1 MNFNGCE
8 IENTNNKVA
17 LIGDLHF
24 GVKNFNLDLLEQ
36 QLNALNE
43 YCKILKEKNVNTII
57 QLGDVFDN
65 RKIMDNNFL
74 YILKTRLYEI
84 FDGFEVYCIV
94 GNHDMYFRET
104 REVNSPSI
112 YLKDFFKEIFAHPSS
127 VTINNITFALLP
139 YFSEK
144 EFIQLKEDGILNRVL
159 EPSEV
164 ILGHFEFKDFN
175 FAYNTINNH
184 SNYGIDDFIKDGRLL
199 FSGHYHFSNNK
210 HYIGTPYQI
219 DFKEFGL
226 VPKIIILNKTKGN
239 IEVEEIEN
247 TWSKRHYKLDIYS
260 DKIMLEYD
268 FKKGKQPFKNK
279 NDIPEFCKIGN
290 IYVKEENKSLEK
302 ILEFF
307 SVKSDNIS
315 IYRENLLQEI
325 KSMAMGEEKA
335 NGIMSSDI
343 YIKEYIKDNKPSLL
357 PLLEKI
363 WR

>member
-1 MNFNGCE
+1 MGV
-8 IENTNNKVA
+8 IETANNKVT

-24 GVKNFNLDLLEQ
+24 GVKNFNLDFLKQ
-36 QLNALNE
+36 QLNALQE

-65 RKIMDNNFL
+65 RKNIDNNFL
-74 YILKTRLYEI
+74 YRLKTRLYEI
-84 FDGFEVYCIV
+84 FEGFDVYCIV
-94 GNHDMYFRET
+94 GNHDMYFRQT

-112 YLKDFFKEIFAHPSS
+112 HLKDFFKEIFVHPSL
-127 VTINNITFALLP
+127 VTINEISFAMFP

-144 EFIQLKEDGILNRVL
+144 EFIQLKDNGILNRIL

-184 SNYGIDDFIKDGRLL
+184 SNYGIEDFKKDDKLL

-226 VPKIIILNKTKGN
+226 VPKIIVLSKDKDKGS

-247 TWSKRHYKLDIYS
+247 TWSVRHYKLEIYS

-268 FKKGKQPFKNK
+268 FTKGKQLFKNK
-279 NDIPEFCKIGN
+279 EDIPEFCKIGN
-290 IYVKEENKSLEK
+290 IYVKEENKALEK

-307 SVKSDNIS
+307 SVKSDSIS
-315 IYRENLLQEI
+315 VYRENLLQEI
-325 KSMAMGEEKA
+325 KSMTMNDEKV
-335 NGIMSSDI
+335 NGIMSSDV

-363 WR
+363 WK